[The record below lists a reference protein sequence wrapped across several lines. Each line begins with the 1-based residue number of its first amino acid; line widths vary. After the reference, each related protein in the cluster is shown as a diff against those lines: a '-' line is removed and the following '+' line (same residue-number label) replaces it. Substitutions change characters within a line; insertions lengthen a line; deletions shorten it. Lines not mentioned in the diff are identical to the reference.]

1 MTTPITFEKIATEL
15 ADLPEGERAAF
26 AAFLMDTRAETARDF
41 MRELGFADMDRVY
54 RTRVPGRE
62 DQSLYD

>member
-1 MTTPITFEKIATEL
+1 MKTPITFEKIATEL
-15 ADLPEGERAAF
+15 AALPASEREAF

-54 RTRVPGRE
+54 RQAQPE
-62 DQSLYD
+62 